1 MTAGAQGRC
10 IVAMNWLAPL
20 LTNHVAY
27 GMLVLCAVAALGLAL
42 GSLKVR
48 GLSLGIAG
56 TLFVGIL
63 FGHFGLNIEP
73 DVRTFLQEFG
83 LIIFVYTIGIQV
95 GPGFLTTLRNRGLAL
110 NLLAAAVVVV
120 GAATAVLLCRWLK
133 IDLAA
138 GVGIFAGATTNTPSL
153 GAAQQAL
160 KSIGAPEARVA
171 APGLGYA
178 VCYPFGILGIIIA
191 MVLVRWLAR
200 VDVPREITAFH
211 EEQRAGRQAME
222 TMSLVVENPNLAG
235 LSVRAIPGRGELQVV
250 VSRIRRAGREVET
263 ASPDT
268 VLGLGDQVLAVGTP
282 ENLEKFRVIVG
293 SRSDEDLMTLPG
305 AVRHTRV
312 VVTRREVLGRT
323 VPELALDKVHG
334 AVVARLTRA
343 DLEFSGT
350 SDVRLQFGDMVHLVG
365 TQAALDSASKA
376 LGNSVTQLNHT
387 KLIPVFLGIC
397 LGVLFGGIPF
407 ALPGIPV
414 PVRLGLAGGPLVI
427 AIVLSRIGHIGPL
440 LWYMPVNVNVL
451 LREFGIVLFL
461 SCVGLRSGEQFV
473 ATLLQGQGFLW
484 MALGV
489 VITLVPLV
497 LVALVA
503 RRLLRLN
510 FLSVCGLLAGS
521 MTDPPALAFANTIT
535 GSDAPN
541 IAYATVYPLTML
553 MRIAVAQLI
562 VLVFCR

>member
-1 MTAGAQGRC
+1 
-10 IVAMNWLAPL
+10 MNWLAPL

-48 GLSLGIAG
+48 GLGLGIAG

-83 LIIFVYTIGIQV
+83 LILFVYTIGIQV
-95 GPGFLTTLRNRGLAL
+95 GPGFLTSLRNRGLTL
-110 NLLAAAVVVV
+110 NLLAGAVVVV

-191 MVLVRWLAR
+191 MILVRYLAR
-200 VDVPREITAFH
+200 VNVPAEVAAFG

-235 LSVRAIPGRGELQVV
+235 LSVRQIPGREELQVV
-250 VSRIRRAGREVET
+250 ISRIRRADRAEVET

-305 AVRHTRV
+305 TVRHTRV

-323 VPELALDKVHG
+323 VSELALDKVYG

-365 TQAALDSASKA
+365 TQAALDNASKA

-414 PVRLGLAGGPLVI
+414 PVRLGLAGGPLVV

-461 SCVGLRSGEQFV
+461 ACVGLRSGEQFV

-484 MALGV
+484 MAVGV
-489 VITLVPLV
+489 VITLLPLL

-510 FLSVCGLLAGS
+510 YLNVCGLLAGS
-521 MTDPPALAFANTIT
+521 MTDPPALAFANTVT

-541 IAYATVYPLTML
+541 IAYATVYPLAML

-562 VLVFCR
+562 VLIFCR

>member
-1 MTAGAQGRC
+1 
-10 IVAMNWLAPL
+10 MNWLAPL

-48 GLSLGIAG
+48 GLGLGIAG
-56 TLFVGIL
+56 TLFVGII

-95 GPGFLTTLRNRGLAL
+95 GPGFLTTLRNRGLTL

-120 GAATAVLLCRWLK
+120 GAATAVLMCRWLK

-191 MVLVRWLAR
+191 MILVRYLAR
-200 VDVPREITAFH
+200 VNVPAEVAAFG
-211 EEQRAGRQAME
+211 EEQRAGRHAME

-235 LSVRAIPGRGELQVV
+235 LSVRQIPGRDELQVV
-250 VSRIRRAGREVET
+250 VSRIRRAGRAEVET

-282 ENLEKFRVIVG
+282 GNLEKFRVIVG
-293 SRSDEDLMTLPG
+293 NRSDEDLMTLPG
-305 AVRHTRV
+305 TVRHTRV

-323 VPELALDKVHG
+323 VAELSLDKVYG

-365 TQAALDSASKA
+365 TQAALDNASKA

-397 LGVLFGGIPF
+397 LGVLFGGVPF

-484 MALGV
+484 MAVGV
-489 VITLVPLV
+489 VITLLPLV

-503 RRLLRLN
+503 RRFLRLN
-510 FLSVCGLLAGS
+510 FLNVCGLLSGS
-521 MTDPPALAFANTIT
+521 MTDPPALAFANTVT

-541 IAYATVYPLTML
+541 IAYATVYPLAML
-553 MRIAVAQLI
+553 LRIAVAQLI
-562 VLVFCR
+562 VLIFCR

>member
-1 MTAGAQGRC
+1 
-10 IVAMNWLAPL
+10 MNWLAPL

-42 GSLKVR
+42 GSVKIR
-48 GLSLGIAG
+48 GLGLGIAG
-56 TLFVGIL
+56 TLFVGII

-95 GPGFLTTLRNRGLAL
+95 GPGFLTTLRNRGLTL
-110 NLLAAAVVVV
+110 NLLAGAVVVV

-160 KSIGAPEARVA
+160 KSIGAPEAQVA

-178 VCYPFGILGIIIA
+178 VAYPFGILGIIIA
-191 MVLVRWLAR
+191 MILVRLLAR
-200 VDVPREITAFH
+200 VDVPAEVTAFH
-211 EEQRAGRQAME
+211 EEQRAGRQAMG
-222 TMSLVVENPNLAG
+222 TMSLVVENANLAG
-235 LSVRAIPGRGELQVV
+235 VSVRHLPGREELQVV
-250 VSRIRRAGREVET
+250 VSRIRRAATGAGVET

-268 VLGLGDQVLAVGTP
+268 VLGVGDQVLAVGTP

-293 SRSDEDLMTLPG
+293 RRSDEDLMALPG
-305 AVRHTRV
+305 VVRHTRV

-350 SDVRLQFGDMVHLVG
+350 ADVRLQFGDMVHLVG
-365 TQAALDSASKA
+365 TQAALDSAAKA

-414 PVRLGLAGGPLVI
+414 PVRLGLAGGPLVV
-427 AIVLSRIGHIGPL
+427 AIVLARIGHIGPL

-484 MALGV
+484 MGVGV

-503 RRLLRLN
+503 RRFLRLN
-510 FLSVCGLLAGS
+510 YLNVCGLLAGS
-521 MTDPPALAFANTIT
+521 MTDPPALAFANTVT

-553 MRIAVAQLI
+553 MRIATAQLL
-562 VLVFCR
+562 VLIFCR

>member
-1 MTAGAQGRC
+1 
-10 IVAMNWLAPL
+10 MNWLSPL
-20 LTNHVAY
+20 LTNHVAH

-48 GLSLGIAG
+48 GLGLGIAG

-63 FGHFGLNIEP
+63 FGHFGLNIDPE
-73 DVRTFLQEFG
+73 VRGFLQEFG

-95 GPGFLTTLRNRGLAL
+95 GPGFLTTLRRQGLPL

-120 GAATAVLLCRWLK
+120 GAATTVGLCLWLDV
-133 IDLAA
+133 DLAA
-138 GVGIFAGATTNTPSL
+138 GVGVFSGATTNTPSL

-160 KSIGAPEARVA
+160 KSIGAPEAQVA

-191 MVLVRWLAR
+191 MVAVRYLAR
-200 VDVPREITAFH
+200 VNVPAEVTAFA
-211 EEQRAGRQAME
+211 EEQRAGRRAME

-235 LSVRAIPGRGELQVV
+235 LAVRQVPGRAELQVV
-250 VSRIRRAGREVET
+250 LSRIRRAGRREVET

-268 VLGLGDQVLAVGTP
+268 VLNLGDQVLAVGTP

-293 SRSDEDLMTLPG
+293 SRSSEDLMTLPG

-323 VPELALDKVHG
+323 VPDLALDKVHG

-350 SDVRLQFGDMVHLVG
+350 ADVRLQFGDMVHLVG
-365 TQAALDSASKA
+365 TQAALDSAAKA

-407 ALPGIPV
+407 ALPGIPA
-414 PVRLGLAGGPLVI
+414 PVRLGLAGGPLVV

-473 ATLLQGQGFLW
+473 ATLLQGQGFMW
-484 MALGV
+484 MGMGV
-489 VITLVPLV
+489 VITLLPLL
-497 LVALVA
+497 LVGLVA

-510 FLSVCGLLAGS
+510 YLNICGLLAGS
-521 MTDPPALAFANTIT
+521 MTDPPALAFATTVT

-541 IAYATVYPLTML
+541 VAYASVYPLTML
-553 MRIAVAQLI
+553 MRIAVAQLL
-562 VLVFCR
+562 VLIFCH

>member
-1 MTAGAQGRC
+1 
-10 IVAMNWLAPL
+10 MNWLAPL

-48 GLSLGIAG
+48 GLGLGIAG

-83 LIIFVYTIGIQV
+83 LILFVYTIGIQV
-95 GPGFLTTLRNRGLAL
+95 GPGFLTSLRSRGLTL
-110 NLLAAAVVVV
+110 NLLAGAVVIV

-191 MVLVRWLAR
+191 MVLVRYLAR
-200 VDVPREITAFH
+200 VNVPAEVAAFG

-235 LSVRAIPGRGELQVV
+235 LSVRQIPGREELQVV
-250 VSRIRRAGREVET
+250 LSRIRRADRAEVET

-305 AVRHTRV
+305 TVRHTRV

-323 VPELALDKVHG
+323 VSELALDKVYG

-365 TQAALDSASKA
+365 TQAALDNASKA

-484 MALGV
+484 MAVGV
-489 VITLVPLV
+489 LVTLLPLL

-510 FLSVCGLLAGS
+510 YLNVCGLLAGS
-521 MTDPPALAFANTIT
+521 MTDPPALAFANTVT

-541 IAYATVYPLTML
+541 IAYATVYPLAML
-553 MRIAVAQLI
+553 MRIAVAQLL
-562 VLVFCR
+562 VLIFCR

>member
-1 MTAGAQGRC
+1 
-10 IVAMNWLAPL
+10 MNWLAPL

-48 GLSLGIAG
+48 GLGLGIAG

-83 LIIFVYTIGIQV
+83 LILFVYTIGIQV
-95 GPGFLTTLRNRGLAL
+95 GPGFLTSLRNRGLTL
-110 NLLAAAVVVV
+110 NLLAGAVVVV

-191 MVLVRWLAR
+191 MILVRYLAR
-200 VDVPREITAFH
+200 VNVPSEVAAFG

-235 LSVRAIPGRGELQVV
+235 LSVRQIPGREELQVV
-250 VSRIRRAGREVET
+250 LSRIRRADRAEVET

-293 SRSDEDLMTLPG
+293 NRSGEDLMTLPG
-305 AVRHTRV
+305 TVRHTRV

-323 VPELALDKVHG
+323 VSELALDKVYG

-365 TQAALDSASKA
+365 TQAALDNASKA

-461 SCVGLRSGEQFV
+461 ACVGLRSGEQFV

-484 MALGV
+484 MAVGV
-489 VITLVPLV
+489 VITLLPLL

-510 FLSVCGLLAGS
+510 YLNVCGLLAGS
-521 MTDPPALAFANTIT
+521 MTDPPALAFANTVT

-541 IAYATVYPLTML
+541 IAYATVYPLAML
-553 MRIAVAQLI
+553 MRIAVAQLM
-562 VLVFCR
+562 VLIFCR